1 MAFTI
6 SYVYQ
11 AIDRFSP
18 VAGKIGAAFSRVAAK
33 SRKLAQNL
41 KKTSRQLRSLG
52 ADLSLKVSAPLAA
65 FAGLALKA
73 SANMETLQTSFVSM
87 TGSADKAKEVVADL
101 VDFTAKTPF
110 QLTGVGTAAKQLLSF
125 GVQTGN
131 LLPIMKQL
139 GDVAATVDKP
149 IEEIAAIF
157 GKAKAKGKVMTE
169 ELLQLAEKGIP
180 IIDVLADRFGVTKD
194 VIFEA
199 ASKSQISFDVLAE
212 AMETMTKKGG
222 FAFKGMENQ
231 SKTLAGK
238 FSTLKDNVNL
248 SLAAIG
254 DTLVKTLDIKGLL
267 DGLTIGLQSI
277 TIGIQSFAAENPM
290 LTKFLV
296 IMTGIVAILG
306 PLAVGIGLVG
316 LALGVAF
323 APVTLITLAIAALI
337 AGGVLLV
344 ENWDAISDAI
354 GGTIA
359 IIIERVDKVVS
370 AFKSLSLSSIGGAI
384 GALFGFG
391 GGGGEAQIKANPEVV
406 TQRERSTVDINM
418 NVRDQ
423 SGAVSGVESKVKGSA
438 NFNVG
443 RNMAGA

>member
-11 AIDRFSP
+11 AIDRFTP
-18 VAGKIGAAFSRVAAK
+18 AAKKIGTAFKRVTAK
-33 SRKLAQNL
+33 ARKLTQNL
-41 KKTSRQLRSLG
+41 KKTSRQLRSFG

-65 FAGLALKA
+65 FAGLALRA

-110 QLTGVGTAAKQLLSF
+110 QLEGVGAAAKQLLSF
-125 GVQTGN
+125 GVETGN
-131 LLPIMKQL
+131 LLTIMQQL
-139 GDVAATVDKP
+139 GDVAATADKP
-149 IEEIAAIF
+149 IESIAAIF
-157 GKAKAKGKVMTE
+157 GKAKAKGKAMTE

-180 IIDVLADRFGVTKD
+180 IIDVLAKRFGVTKD

-254 DTLVKTLDIKGLL
+254 DTLVKTLDIKSLL
-267 DGLTIGLQSI
+267 DGLTIGFQSI
-277 TIGIQSFAAENPM
+277 TIGIQSFGAENPK
-290 LTKFLV
+290 LAKFLV
-296 IMTGIVAILG
+296 IMTGVLALLG
-306 PLAVGIGLVG
+306 PLAVGIGVLGLV
-316 LALGVAF
+316 LGTAF
-323 APVTLITLAIAALI
+323 APVTLAIVGISALI
-337 AGGVLLV
+337 AAGVLLK
-344 ENWDAISDAI
+344 ENWIEIGEVI
-354 GGTIA
+354 GGTIDQ
-359 IIIERVDKVVS
+359 IISRFNRLVEALRPDFLIS
-370 AFKSLSLSSIGGAI
+370 AFKAVGAFATAETRGGSAAPVNNSI
-384 GALFGFG
+384 
-391 GGGGEAQIKANPEVV
+391 V
-406 TQRERSTVDINM
+406 TQRDRSSVDINM
-418 NVRDQ
+418 NIRDQ
-423 SGAVSGVESKVKGSA
+423 SGAVTGVESKVKGSA

-443 RNMAGA
+443 QNMAGA